1 MSVCVTQGI
10 KISVEPVYAPEQSE
24 PQKSKYLFAYHITIE
39 NEGEQSAQLL
49 TRHWIIKDAWH
60 NVEEVR
66 GDGVVGET
74 PILEPGAA
82 YTYSSWCPLRT
93 EYGTMRGSYGMVRPD
108 GEEFEAV
115 IAPFA
120 LMPTSMMN

>member
-24 PQKSKYLFAYHITIE
+24 PESHKYLFAYHITIE

-60 NVEEVR
+60 HIEEVQ
-66 GDGVVGET
+66 GEGVGGEM

-82 YTYSSWCPLRT
+82 FSYSSWCPLRT
-93 EYGTMRGSYGMVRPD
+93 EYGTMRGTYGMARPD
-108 GEEFEAV
+108 GELLEAV
-115 IAPFA
+115 IAPFV
-120 LMPTSMMN
+120 LMPPSMLN

>member
-10 KISVEPVYAPEQSE
+10 KISVEPVYSPEQSE
-24 PQKSKYLFAYHITIE
+24 PQNNKYLFAYHITIE

-60 NVEEVR
+60 HVEEVR
-66 GDGVVGET
+66 GEGVVGET

-82 YTYSSWCPLRT
+82 FTYSSWCPLRT
-93 EYGTMRGSYGMVRPD
+93 EYGTMRGIYGMVRPD
-108 GEEFEAV
+108 GELFEAV

-120 LMPTSMMN
+120 LLPPALLN